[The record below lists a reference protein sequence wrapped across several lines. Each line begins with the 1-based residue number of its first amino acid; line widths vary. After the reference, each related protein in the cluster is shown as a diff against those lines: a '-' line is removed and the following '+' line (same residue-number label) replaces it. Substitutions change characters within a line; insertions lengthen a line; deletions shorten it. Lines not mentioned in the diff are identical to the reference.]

1 MFCENIFRI
10 CSFHNAS
17 VSVLNSQWSP
27 GLTFKRVLF
36 PVCHFT
42 LLTPRNSAK
51 ETPLMAFDELWIWN
65 GQLYFF
71 WLCTV
76 HSCSLIPS
84 CEKNN
89 VACVKKKSCWHLH
102 LIGTNIITV
111 CHWLTYLVS
120 ILVWHSPWPTNNHFK
135 VFSKIDWAEFNFN
148 QLEELLHSV
157 TSRI

>member
-1 MFCENIFRI
+1 MQHCLLLPTIVSLNQFIRTEMFCENIFRI
-10 CSFHNAS
+10 CSFHNVS
-17 VSVLNSQWSP
+17 LSVLNSQWSP

-42 LLTPRNSAK
+42 LVTPRNSAK

-65 GQLYFF
+65 DNFISFDCVQYI
-71 WLCTV
+71 V
-76 HSCSLIPS
+76 
-84 CEKNN
+84 
-89 VACVKKKSCWHLH
+89 VALFPRVSKIMLPVWKKKSCWHLH

-135 VFSKIDWAEFNFN
+135 VFF
-148 QLEELLHSV
+148 
-157 TSRI
+157 